1 MPQVSS
7 ICVLSE
13 KKEACNMLE
22 IYISDRALEKIWV
35 ESRDSNWG
43 KIISKQGVVYISED
57 DPSQLL
63 DENGVLWQIEMS
75 GIHLEPSTEYIQK
88 ILDGTKS
95 ISEKPF
101 GVFILDIEPHKAL
114 KMQQEN
120 GVICMSSDAID
131 ENILALIDPC
141 VKEYEEGEKG
151 KWSDVLVGVKADTF
165 VSNSVIINDRNLFA
179 NDGLKTNHHT
189 GESTPGIDNIAAVLN
204 EIIPS
209 ELCVPYHVAILCDY
223 ECVKIAN
230 GLTHKSVAEKVN
242 KIKKKLNREFPIEIE
257 IIFIKDGD
265 SRITKVTHNRRI
277 ISNYFILKAD
287 HKICA
292 FKSGMSLCAQ
302 NILIDRLY
310 SKGLSDTSDPPAK
323 GHRVCVSQYRSIRQL
338 LVEHESRGNMYYT
351 LRQNGQEKSIT
362 QIKNRLFV

>member
-1 MPQVSS
+1 
-7 ICVLSE
+7 
-13 KKEACNMLE
+13 MLE
-22 IYISDRALEKIWV
+22 IYISDKTLEKIWL
-35 ESRDSNWG
+35 ESPDSNWG
-43 KIISKQGVVYISED
+43 KILKKQRVIYISE
-57 DPSQLL
+57 
-63 DENGVLWQIEMS
+63 EKTNGYLNEDCVLWQMQMDDIK
-75 GIHLEPSTEYIQK
+75 LEPSTAYIQGV
-88 ILDGTKS
+88 INGTES
-95 ISEKPF
+95 ISKKPF
-101 GVFILDIEPHKAL
+101 GVFILDIDPAQAF
-114 KMQQEN
+114 KMQKEN

-131 ENILALIDPC
+131 ENILTLIDPC
-141 VKEYEEGEKG
+141 VKEYEESEKG
-151 KWSDVLVGVKADTF
+151 KWSDVLVGVKADSF

-179 NDGLKTNHHT
+179 NDGQKTNHHT
-189 GESTPGIDNIAAVLN
+189 GEIYDDTPGIDNIAAVLN

-209 ELCVPYHVAILCDY
+209 ELSVPYHVAILCDY
-223 ECVKIAN
+223 ECVKTAN

-242 KIKKKLNREFPIEIE
+242 KIKKKLNRLFPIEIE
-257 IIFIKDGD
+257 IVFIKAGD
-265 SRITKVTHNRRI
+265 SRITNVTHNRRI

-351 LRQNGQEKSIT
+351 LIQNGQEKSIT
-362 QIKNRLFV
+362 EIKNRLFV